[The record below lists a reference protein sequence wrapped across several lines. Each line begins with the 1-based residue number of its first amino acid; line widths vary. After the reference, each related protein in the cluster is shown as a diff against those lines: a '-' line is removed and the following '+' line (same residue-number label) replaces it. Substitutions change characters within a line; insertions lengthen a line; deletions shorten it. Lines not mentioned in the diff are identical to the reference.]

1 MPYLDY
7 NSTTPVDDRVIQ
19 AMLPTFAESFGNPS
33 SQNHD
38 TGRIGR
44 DLVENARKSVADIV
58 GMKPSDVIFT
68 SGATEANNWIFYG
81 LSMNKGR
88 PLRMFVSAIEHKS
101 VLEPCRHLS
110 EQGAKLQKI
119 PVTSDG
125 IVDLRQLDGMLLREK
140 EKPDIVSVM
149 AANSETGVIQPIQDI
164 ADRAHAY
171 GALVHCDATQIIGK
185 IPFDAQELGVDFVTF
200 SSHKIYGPKGCGAL
214 VATRHARKQ
223 IRAMLYGGGQEND
236 MRSGTLNVTG
246 IVGFGKAC
254 EIAAKEGLADCPRQE
269 KLRDYFESNMM
280 RLISDVAVNGKNADR
295 IPNTSNVR
303 ISDTIAEAV
312 IVNAPKVEIATGSAC
327 SSAAIEPSHVLT
339 AMGLSTDEA
348 NASIRISIG
357 RQTTQQDID
366 TAIDAIAKAVQYV
379 RGKEAEIAG
388 A

>member
-1 MPYLDY
+1 
-7 NSTTPVDDRVIQ
+7 
-19 AMLPTFAESFGNPS
+19 
-33 SQNHD
+33 
-38 TGRIGR
+38 
-44 DLVENARKSVADIV
+44 
-58 GMKPSDVIFT
+58 
-68 SGATEANNWIFYG
+68 
-81 LSMNKGR
+81 
-88 PLRMFVSAIEHKS
+88 
-101 VLEPCRHLS
+101 
-110 EQGAKLQKI
+110 
-119 PVTSDG
+119 
-125 IVDLRQLDGMLLREK
+125 MLLREK

-149 AANSETGVIQPIQDI
+149 AANSETGVIQPIRDI

-223 IRAMLYGGGQEND
+223 ILAMLYGGGQENG

-269 KLRDYFESNMM
+269 KLRDYFEGSMM

-366 TAIDAIAKAVQYV
+366 VAIDAIAKAVQYV